1 MKQKDGT
8 QEESQE
14 LKRKCKTIEEEDVN
28 IELEEAWDDVS
39 GAELNPQLVRKARL
53 EEMEYVN
60 KMNLYTKVPISQC
73 YEVTKRA
80 PISIRWIDINKGDSE
95 RPNYRSRVVAR
106 EINNQKRNDLFA
118 ATPPLEAFKTI
129 VSMAASSN
137 KGERIMINDVSRA
150 FFHAKATRPVY
161 VQLPEED
168 RKEGEEGFCGKL
180 NYSMYGTRDAAQ
192 NWAAEYSSRLVEA
205 GFQRGHAFPCTFYHK
220 ERGIRTLVHGDDYV
234 SVGPPKQL
242 KWLEEQLKSK
252 YQIKTQVL
260 GPDADQAR
268 EIKILNRIIS
278 WQGSKGIIYE
288 ADPRHVEIILEQ
300 LGLKDSK
307 EVITPGTREEG
318 ITQQDSEE
326 RLDEVQ
332 SSKYRAIVARCN
344 YLSPDRQIL
353 HTALKNWPD
362 IWLNPQEE
370 IGHN

>member
-1 MKQKDGT
+1 MWTKWSPTAKY
-8 QEESQE
+8 
-14 LKRKCKTIEEEDVN
+14 LWKRHRSTRAKPPYQCVGLT
-28 IELEEAWDDVS
+28 S
-39 GAELNPQLVRKARL
+39 TKAIVIALIIAPRL
-53 EEMEYVN
+53 
-60 KMNLYTKVPISQC
+60 L
-73 YEVTKRA
+73 
-80 PISIRWIDINKGDSE
+80 
-95 RPNYRSRVVAR
+95 AR
-106 EINNQKRNDLFA
+106 EINTKKRGDLVA
-118 ATPPLEAFKTI
+118 ATPQFEALKIISALTT
-129 VSMAASSN
+129 SGN
-137 KGERIMINDVSRA
+137 KGEMIMVNDISRA
-150 FFHAKATRPVY
+150 FFHAPAKRRVY
-161 VQLPEED
+161 VQLPD
-168 RKEGEEGFCGKL
+168 QDCQEGQQRLCWRQNL
-180 NYSMYGTRDAAQ
+180 AIYGTRDAAQ
-192 NWAAEYSSRLVEA
+192 NWFIAYSQQLVRI
-205 GFQRGHAFPCTFYHK
+205 GFEQGKASPCIFHHK
-220 ERGIRTLVHGDDYV
+220 TRSIRTLVHGDDYV